1 MTGVGNLQHL
11 RYPPLTLPLWM
22 DFSTCDDSSC
32 WLVVLANFLTSINW
46 IRRHF
51 NIFHLFLKKKK
62 KPYRCTPFS
71 NRDIHS
77 KCNAHLSI
85 GLSCRFHS
93 LVCFSVFLRGA
104 IYTTSENENRAR
116 QPSHYSIVHCQAILA
131 PTSPPLPPSTPEF
144 IVGSWSF
151 HFLSA
156 SWGEMLCCAAS
167 VAFKKH

>member
-51 NIFHLFLKKKK
+51 NIFHLFLKTKKN
-62 KPYRCTPFS
+62 PYRCTSFS
-71 NRDIHS
+71 NRDILS

-131 PTSPPLPPSTPEF
+131 HTSPPPPP
-144 IVGSWSF
+144 I
-151 HFLSA
+151 A
-156 SWGEMLCCAAS
+156 SWIYCWILKFSLFKRQLGRDVVLCCECC
-167 VAFKKH
+167 F